1 MTCYKD
7 VRPLSRTT
15 VHFSEEKC
23 SIKTVVRQSAT
34 DQKFLKM
41 FGTKM
46 LENFLWK
53 SSATVKL

>member
-23 SIKTVVRQSAT
+23 SIKKVVRQSAT

-46 LENFLWK
+46 LENFL
-53 SSATVKL
+53 